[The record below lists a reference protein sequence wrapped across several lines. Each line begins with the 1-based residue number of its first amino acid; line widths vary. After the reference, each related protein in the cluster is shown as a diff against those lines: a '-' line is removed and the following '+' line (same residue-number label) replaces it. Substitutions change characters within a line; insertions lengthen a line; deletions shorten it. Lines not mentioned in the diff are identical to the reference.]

1 MNFVGSM
8 ENDLSFVAPEGVYTV
23 AEELIHVPNGLSLF
37 PTAVAPVLVRF
48 PARQPGPSPAFANLL
63 GTRPRDRD
71 DATNSDPGDPDDSS
85 TPDSAPDLFAHP
97 AKKRSTARPR
107 HNIKT
112 SSSTFITRIQT
123 AEGLSRTLQAKQGD
137 ATFLFYNLGKTFV
150 WVEASVKS
158 QVRPPQLVHA
168 THRSLQSRNHC

>member
-1 MNFVGSM
+1 M

-23 AEELIHVPNGLSLF
+23 AEELIHVPNGVSLF

-48 PARQPGPSPAFANLL
+48 SARQPGPSPAFANLL
-63 GTRPRDRD
+63 CTRPRDRD

-123 AEGLSRTLQAKQGD
+123 AEGLSRTLRGCH
-137 ATFLFYNLGKTFV
+137 L
-150 WVEASVKS
+150 S
-158 QVRPPQLVHA
+158 P
-168 THRSLQSRNHC
+168 